1 MERMASSIPTNAG
14 NLDRLRSG
22 CRAASDTPNVVAE
35 MAATLAVRS
44 GHAAARCNARKPP
57 MEWPTRFHR
66 R

>member
-1 MERMASSIPTNAG
+1 MERMSSSMPANAG
-14 NLDRLRSG
+14 NLDRLCRG
-22 CRAASDTPNVVAE
+22 RRAASATPKVVAE

-44 GHAAARCNARKPP
+44 GQAAAMCNARNPP